1 MSTPTS
7 TPAGG
12 AAPPPG
18 QPSPPVFN
26 ARLATGLLGALLA
39 AMVAGLNGRIPGLVL
54 ADLRGALGFGLD
66 DASWLTTAYSAGELA
81 AMPFATWLAITFSLR
96 RFQLTMLLTALLLS
110 AVMPYVRDLHLLL
123 ALRVLHGFSGGA
135 LIPLLMMSCLRF
147 LPPPIRLHGLA
158 VFALV
163 ATFSPNVALWL
174 AALWVDRLEDWRLV
188 YWHVLPVGLA
198 AAALVAWGIPK
209 LPLALPRLKQAN
221 WFGMGLGV
229 PGLMLLVVGVDQGV
243 RLDWFH
249 SPLIVAA
256 LLTGLVFTT
265 LFLASEWGHPAPFN
279 RLQLLERRNV
289 WLGFVSLA
297 VLLMV
302 MATAVTLPANVLG
315 QLQGFRME
323 QSAAIGLI
331 VGLPQ
336 LVLGPFV
343 ALLLY
348 QRWVDARH
356 VFAAGLACMAAGCWL
371 AASITSEWMVQQ
383 FMWAEILQAVG
394 QPMAMV
400 ALLFLVTSVVQ
411 PMEGPFLAGMVNIVR
426 VFSATVGGAVI
437 GQLTAV
443 RSRFHTEMLLDRAG
457 QLLPRIGPSDTAQE
471 TLAATVAQQASV
483 LTTAD
488 IYRVFAVLA
497 VLLIPAVLKL
507 QHIPAPVVNRTPR
520 NAPPAAPAGAT
531 S

>member
-1 MSTPTS
+1 MSTPGS
-7 TPAGG
+7 
-12 AAPPPG
+12 APPSSP
-18 QPSPPVFN
+18 PSPPVFN
-26 ARLATGLLGALLA
+26 ARLAVGLLGALLA

-66 DASWLTTAYSAGELA
+66 DASWLSTAYSAGELA

-96 RFQLTMLLTALLLS
+96 RFHLAMLSAALLLS
-110 AVMPYVRDLHLLL
+110 AVLPFVRDLHLLL
-123 ALRVLHGFSGGA
+123 ALRVLHGFFGGA

-188 YWHVLPVGLA
+188 YWHVIPLGLI

-221 WFGMGLGV
+221 WFGMVLGV

-256 LLTGLVFTT
+256 LLVGTVFTA
-265 LFLASEWGHPAPFN
+265 LFLASEWSHPAPFN

-289 WLGFVSLA
+289 WLGFASLV

-302 MATAVTLPANVLG
+302 MATAVTLPASVLG
-315 QLQGFRME
+315 QLQGFRMQ
-323 QSAAIGLI
+323 QSATLGLM

-336 LVLGPFV
+336 LVLGPCV

-356 VFAAGLACMAAGCWL
+356 VFAAGLACMAAACWL
-371 AASITSEWMVQQ
+371 ASGITSEWMVQQ
-383 FMWAEILQAVG
+383 FLWAEILHAVG
-394 QPMAMV
+394 QPMAFV
-400 ALLFLVTSVVQ
+400 AILFLVTAVVQ
-411 PMEGPFLAGMVNIVR
+411 PMEGPFLSGMVNIVR

-443 RSRFHTEMLLDRAG
+443 RTRFHTDMLLDSAA
-457 QLLPRIGPSDTAQE
+457 QALLRLPPSDPSLV
-471 TLAATVAQQASV
+471 TLSSTVAQQAGV
-483 LTTAD
+483 LATAD
-488 IYRVFAVLA
+488 VYRVFAVLA
-497 VLLIPAVLKL
+497 LLLIPAVLKL
-507 QHIPAPVVNRTPR
+507 QYIPAPVVNRMPQ
-520 NAPPAAPAGAT
+520 AVPSSAPAGAAT
-531 S
+531 

>member
-1 MSTPTS
+1 MSTPAAS
-7 TPAGG
+7 
-12 AAPPPG
+12 AAPPSTP
-18 QPSPPVFN
+18 PSPPVFN
-26 ARLATGLLGALLA
+26 ARLAVGLLGALLA

-66 DASWLTTAYSAGELA
+66 DASWLSTAYSAGELA

-96 RFQLTMLLTALLLS
+96 RFHLAMLSAALLLS
-110 AVMPYVRDLHLLL
+110 AVLPFVRDLHLLL
-123 ALRVLHGFSGGA
+123 ALRVLHGFFGGA

-147 LPPPIRLHGLA
+147 MPPAIRLHGLA

-188 YWHVLPVGLA
+188 YWHVIPLGLLA
-198 AAALVAWGIPK
+198 VALVAWGIPK

-221 WFGMGLGV
+221 WFGMALGV

-256 LLTGLVFTT
+256 LLIGTVFTV
-265 LFLASEWGHPAPFN
+265 LFLASEWRHPAPFN

-289 WLGFVSLA
+289 WLGFLSLA

-302 MATAVTLPANVLG
+302 MATAVTLPASVLG
-315 QLQGFRME
+315 QLQGFRMQ
-323 QSAAIGLI
+323 QSAAIGLM

-336 LVLGPFV
+336 LVLGPCV

-356 VFAAGLACMAAGCWL
+356 VFAAGLACMAAACWL
-371 AASITSEWMVQQ
+371 ASGITSEWMVHQ
-383 FMWAEILQAVG
+383 FLWAEILQAVG

-443 RSRFHTEMLLDRAG
+443 RTRFHTDMLLDSAA
-457 QLLPRIGPSDTAQE
+457 QALPRLPPSDPSLA
-471 TLAATVAQQASV
+471 TLSSTVAQQAGV
-483 LTTAD
+483 LATAD
-488 IYRVFAVLA
+488 VYRVFAVLA
-497 VLLIPAVLKL
+497 LLLIPAVLKL
-507 QHIPAPVVNRTPR
+507 QYIPAPVVNRMR
-520 NAPPAAPAGAT
+520 QAVPPSAPAGAA

>member
-1 MSTPTS
+1 M
-7 TPAGG
+7 
-12 AAPPPG
+12 
-18 QPSPPVFN
+18 
-26 ARLATGLLGALLA
+26 GLLGALLA
-39 AMVAGLNGRIPGLVL
+39 AMVAGLNGRIPSLVL

-66 DASWLTTAYSAGELA
+66 DASWLSTAYSAGELA
-81 AMPFATWLAITFSLR
+81 VMPFATWLAITFSLR
-96 RFQLTMLLTALLLS
+96 RFHLTMLSAVLLLS
-110 AVMPYVRDLHLLL
+110 AVLPFVRELHLLL
-123 ALRVLHGFSGGA
+123 ALRILHGLFGGA

-147 LPPPIRLHGLA
+147 MPPPIRLHGLA

-188 YWHVLPVGLA
+188 YWHVIPLGLI

-221 WFGMGLGV
+221 WLGVALGV

-256 LLTGLVFTT
+256 LLAGSVLTA
-265 LFLASEWGHPAPFN
+265 LFLASEWRHPTPFN
-279 RLQLLERRNV
+279 RLQLLARRNV
-289 WLGFVSLA
+289 WLGFISLA

-302 MATAVTLPANVLG
+302 MATAVTLPASVLG
-315 QLQGFRME
+315 QLQGFRMQ
-323 QSAAIGLI
+323 QSAAIGLM

-336 LVLGPFV
+336 LVLGPCV

-356 VFAAGLACMAAGCWL
+356 VFAAGLACMAAACWL
-371 AASITSEWMVQQ
+371 ACGITSEWMVQQ
-383 FMWAEILQAVG
+383 FLWANILQAVG
-394 QPMAMV
+394 QPMAFV

-426 VFSATVGGAVI
+426 VFSATAGGAVI

-443 RSRFHTEMLLDRAG
+443 RSRFHTEMLLDSAG
-457 QLLPRIGPSDTAQE
+457 QLLPRLPLSDSSLA
-471 TLAATVAQQASV
+471 TLSSTVAQQASV
-483 LTTAD
+483 LATAD
-488 IYRVFAVLA
+488 VYRVFAVLA
-497 VLLIPAVLKL
+497 LLLIPVVLKFR
-507 QHIPAPVVNRTPR
+507 HIPAPVVNRM
-520 NAPPAAPAGAT
+520 PPAAAAAAPSAAAGAA

>member
-1 MSTPTS
+1 MSTPAAS
-7 TPAGG
+7 
-12 AAPPPG
+12 AAPPSSP
-18 QPSPPVFN
+18 PSPPVFN
-26 ARLATGLLGALLA
+26 ARLAVGLLGALLA

-66 DASWLTTAYSAGELA
+66 DASWLSTAYSAGELA

-96 RFQLTMLLTALLLS
+96 RFHLAMLSAALLLS
-110 AVMPYVRDLHLLL
+110 AVLPFVRDLHLLL
-123 ALRVLHGFSGGA
+123 ALRVLHGFFGGA

-147 LPPPIRLHGLA
+147 MPPAIRLHGLA

-163 ATFSPNVALWL
+163 VTFSPNVALWL

-188 YWHVLPVGLA
+188 YWHVIPLGLLA
-198 AAALVAWGIPK
+198 VALVAWGIPK

-221 WFGMGLGV
+221 WFGMALGV

-243 RLDWFH
+243 RLDWFR

-256 LLTGLVFTT
+256 LLIGTVFTV
-265 LFLASEWGHPAPFN
+265 LFLASEWRHPAPFN
-279 RLQLLERRNV
+279 RLQLLGRRNV
-289 WLGFVSLA
+289 WLGFFSLA

-302 MATAVTLPANVLG
+302 MATAVTLPASVLG
-315 QLQGFRME
+315 QLQGFRMQ
-323 QSAAIGLI
+323 QSAAIGLM

-336 LVLGPFV
+336 LVLGPCV

-348 QRWVDARH
+348 RRWVDARH
-356 VFAAGLACMAAGCWL
+356 VFAAGLACMAAACWL
-371 AASITSEWMVQQ
+371 ASGITSEWMVHQ
-383 FMWAEILQAVG
+383 FLWAEILQAVG

-411 PMEGPFLAGMVNIVR
+411 PMEGPFFAGMVNIVR

-443 RSRFHTEMLLDRAG
+443 RTRFHTDMLLDSAAQAMPR
-457 QLLPRIGPSDTAQE
+457 LPLSDPSLA
-471 TLAATVAQQASV
+471 TLSSTVAQQAGV
-483 LTTAD
+483 LATAD
-488 IYRVFAVLA
+488 VYRVFAVLA
-497 VLLIPAVLKL
+497 LLLIPAVLKL
-507 QHIPAPVVNRTPR
+507 QYIPAPVVNRMPQ
-520 NAPPAAPAGAT
+520 AVPPSAPAGAA

>member
-1 MSTPTS
+1 MSTPAAS
-7 TPAGG
+7 
-12 AAPPPG
+12 AAPPSTP
-18 QPSPPVFN
+18 PSPPVFN
-26 ARLATGLLGALLA
+26 ARLAVGLLGALLA

-66 DASWLTTAYSAGELA
+66 DASWLSTAYSAGELA

-96 RFQLTMLLTALLLS
+96 RFHLAMLSAALLLS
-110 AVMPYVRDLHLLL
+110 AVLPFVRDLHLLL
-123 ALRVLHGFSGGA
+123 ALRVLHGFFGGA

-147 LPPPIRLHGLA
+147 MPPAIRLHGLA

-188 YWHVLPVGLA
+188 YWHVIPLGLLA
-198 AAALVAWGIPK
+198 VALVAWGIPK

-221 WFGMGLGV
+221 WFGMALGV

-256 LLTGLVFTT
+256 LLIGTVFTV
-265 LFLASEWGHPAPFN
+265 LFLASEWRHPAPFN

-289 WLGFVSLA
+289 WLGFLSLA

-302 MATAVTLPANVLG
+302 MATAVTLPASVLG
-315 QLQGFRME
+315 QLQGFRMQ
-323 QSAAIGLI
+323 QSAAIGLM

-336 LVLGPFV
+336 LVLGPCV

-356 VFAAGLACMAAGCWL
+356 VFAAGLACMAAACWL
-371 AASITSEWMVQQ
+371 ASGITSEWMVHQ
-383 FMWAEILQAVG
+383 FLWAEILQAVG

-443 RSRFHTEMLLDRAG
+443 RTRFHTDMLLDSAA
-457 QLLPRIGPSDTAQE
+457 QALPRLPPSDPSLA
-471 TLAATVAQQASV
+471 TLSSTVAQQAGV
-483 LTTAD
+483 LATAD
-488 IYRVFAVLA
+488 VYRVFAVLA
-497 VLLIPAVLKL
+497 LLLIPAVLKL
-507 QHIPAPVVNRTPR
+507 QYIPAPVVNRMPQ
-520 NAPPAAPAGAT
+520 AVPPSAPAGAA

>member
-1 MSTPTS
+1 MTM
-7 TPAGG
+7 PAS
-12 AAPPPG
+12 APVAGTVQPSSP
-18 QPSPPVFN
+18 PSPPVFN
-26 ARLATGLLGALLA
+26 TRLALGLLGALLA

-54 ADLRGALGFGLD
+54 ADLRGALGFSLD
-66 DASWLTTAYSAGELA
+66 DASWLSTAYSAGELA

-96 RFQLTMLLTALLLS
+96 RFHLTMLSAALLLS
-110 AVMPYVRDLHLLL
+110 AVMPFVRDLHLLL
-123 ALRVLHGFSGGA
+123 ALRTLHGFFGGA

-174 AALWVDRLEDWRLV
+174 AAQWVDRLEDWRLV
-188 YWHVLPVGLA
+188 YWHVIPLGLIA
-198 AAALVAWGIPK
+198 IALVAWGIPK

-221 WFGMGLGV
+221 WFGMALGV

-256 LLTGLVFTT
+256 LLTGTVFTA
-265 LFLASEWGHPAPFN
+265 LFLASEWHHPAPFN

-302 MATAVTLPANVLG
+302 MATAVTLPASVLG

-323 QSAAIGLI
+323 QTATIGLM

-336 LVLGPFV
+336 LLLGSCV

-348 QRWVDARH
+348 QRRIDARH
-356 VFAAGLACMAAGCWL
+356 VFAAGLACMAAACWL
-371 AASITSEWMVQQ
+371 ASGITSEWMVQQ
-383 FMWAEILQAVG
+383 FLWAGILHAIG
-394 QPMAMV
+394 QPMAFV
-400 ALLFLVTSVVQ
+400 AILFLMTSVVQ

-426 VFSATVGGAVI
+426 VFSATVGVAVI

-443 RSRFHTEMLLDRAG
+443 RSRFHTEMLLDSAA
-457 QLLPRIGPSDTAQE
+457 QALPRLPPSDPFLP
-471 TLAATVAQQASV
+471 TLSSTVLQQASV
-483 LTTAD
+483 LATAD
-488 IYRVFAVLA
+488 VYRVFAVLA
-497 VLLIPAVLKL
+497 LLLIPVVLKL
-507 QHIPAPVVNRTPR
+507 QYIPAPVVNRTSQAVPPG
-520 NAPPAAPAGAT
+520 APTGAV